1 MRSMGRWP
9 AMVRSR
15 RLRGQGCEHV
25 CADVGGIAA
34 CYVPDTPSIEP
45 KLARVL
51 GLYPPARMITVYH
64 AEEDHN
70 TAVGGPRHGGRMV
83 GISCVVFSLSKSSLR
98 DEPAA
103 LFCNLL
109 LRPSGRDHVFSTTIC
124 TDAIDSS
131 FTAGWLVGPLLICGG
146 WV

>member
-1 MRSMGRWP
+1 M
-9 AMVRSR
+9 
-15 RLRGQGCEHV
+15 
-25 CADVGGIAA
+25 
-34 CYVPDTPSIEP
+34 
-45 KLARVL
+45 
-51 GLYPPARMITVYH
+51 
-64 AEEDHN
+64 
-70 TAVGGPRHGGRMV
+70 GGRMV

-103 LFCNLL
+103 LFCNLDYAHL
-109 LRPSGRDHVFSTTIC
+109 CQTTCLVRASVPDHVFSTTIC